1 MILQTKSII
10 TTAACV
16 LALGLFS
23 FKGDKDVLDRKIY
36 ILQVDEIKDGKAK
49 GKKPMDDELE
59 FKEGKVFS
67 NIAEQKHGFKWMK
80 YKITKDSTYDD
91 EGEQK
96 QWIEAQSMATNEQD
110 ETMVMDIKVDQY
122 DVSGTFKL
130 TKHDVPK
137 KLYEF
142 VGKEKIKKK

>member
-1 MILQTKSII
+1 MTQTKTII

-16 LALGLFS
+16 LAFGLFS
-23 FKGDKDVLDRKIY
+23 FKGDKDVLNKKIY
-36 ILQVDEIKDGKAK
+36 TLQVDEMKDGKPK
-49 GKKPMDDELE
+49 GKKPAEDELE
-59 FKEGKVFS
+59 FKDGKVFS
-67 NIAEQKHGFKWMK
+67 NIAFEKHAFKWMK

-96 QWIEAQSMATNEQD
+96 QWIEAESMATNELD
-110 ETMVMDIKVDQY
+110 ETLIGNYKVDAY
-122 DVSGTFKL
+122 DISGTFKL

-142 VGKEKIKKK
+142 VGKEKVKKK

>member
-1 MILQTKSII
+1 MLKTKSII

-16 LALGLFS
+16 LAFGLFS
-23 FKGDKDVLDRKIY
+23 FKGDKDVLNKKIY
-36 ILQVDEIKDGKAK
+36 TLQVDEMKDGKPK
-49 GKKPMDDELE
+49 GKKPAEDELE
-59 FKEGKVFS
+59 FKDGKAFS
-67 NIAEQKHGFKWMK
+67 NIAFEKHAFKWMK

-96 QWIEAQSMATNEQD
+96 QWIEAESMATNDQD
-110 ETMVMDIKVDQY
+110 ETLIGNYKVDGY
-122 DVSGTFKL
+122 EISGTFKL

-142 VGKEKIKKK
+142 VGKEKVKKK